1 MRIITPVITRLRL
14 SSCFNGFDS
23 TKQVNSLPIHGR
35 LNIWI
40 HRALYNRVIPPPILG
55 AFYNNK
61 KNILF
66 IDIEQV
72 ISQ

>member
-14 SSCFNGFDS
+14 SSCFTGFYS
-23 TKQVNSLPIHGR
+23 TKQVNSLPINGR

-40 HRALYNRVIPPPILG
+40 HRALYNRVIPPILG